1 MYTTINYNPQRKVL
15 GDKYFLQYP
24 NWNNIAALWKMF
36 GCVRIEELEGKVR
49 NFEFR
54 LFDSTETSEDK
65 LNFAIMQLPLLFP
78 KYDTKFI
85 GGTPKKVIITP
96 KEETNYLD
104 NIDWLTDKRTK
115 RIVSNEEY
123 IKIRSSI
130 WFIS

>member
-36 GCVRIEELEGKVR
+36 WCVRIEELEWKVR

-85 GGTPKKVIITP
+85 WGTPKKVIITP

-130 WFIS
+130 WFIN